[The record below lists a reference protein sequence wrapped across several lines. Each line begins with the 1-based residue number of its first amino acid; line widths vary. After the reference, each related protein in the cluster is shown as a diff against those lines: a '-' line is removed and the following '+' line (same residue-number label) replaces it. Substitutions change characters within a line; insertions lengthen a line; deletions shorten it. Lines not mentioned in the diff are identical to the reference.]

1 MEKPRIRPLWLLLFL
16 LIPLLIFL
24 PLLLGGHIKTAP
36 DSIAPD
42 TEKLRQILSYG
53 AYLGVPLSFYGFV
66 IAFFAWLKNRV
77 AMRASPWLVPFIVTA
92 ALVKISQW
100 LLWPVVVEKMFVV
113 AAGFYQADV
122 DQKQLVLDIVGT
134 CTFYGPLTI
143 LIALIFS
150 DLLFTLRRLG
160 IEPDSSV
167 LRVLARARDF
177 STPLGIAMI
186 VVQLTPL
193 LFLAYLYFA

>member
-1 MEKPRIRPLWLLLFL
+1 MEKPRVRPLWLLLFL
-16 LIPLLIFL
+16 LIPLLIFV
-24 PLLLGGHIKTAP
+24 PLMLGGYIKTAP

-42 TEKLRQILSYG
+42 MAKLRQMLVYG

-66 IAFFAWLKNRV
+66 VAFFAWLKNRIV
-77 AMRASPWLVPFIVTA
+77 VKAFPWLVPFIITA

-100 LLWPVVVEKMFVV
+100 LLWPVVVKKMFAV
-113 AAGFYQADV
+113 AAGFYQIDM
-122 DQKQLVLDIVGT
+122 DQKQFVLDIIGT

-160 IEPDSSV
+160 IEPDNDA
-167 LRVLARARDF
+167 LRVLASAREH

-186 VVQLTPL
+186 VIQLSPL
-193 LFLAYLYFA
+193 FYLAYLYFR